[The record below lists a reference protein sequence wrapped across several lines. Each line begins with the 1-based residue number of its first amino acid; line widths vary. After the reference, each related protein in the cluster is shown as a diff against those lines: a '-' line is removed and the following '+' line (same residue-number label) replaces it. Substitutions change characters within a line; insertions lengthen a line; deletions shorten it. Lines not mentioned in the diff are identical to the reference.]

1 MTPQQ
6 FSCTTQQ
13 TTVAASSTAAA
24 TMNLG
29 LANTAKS
36 MLKLV
41 TALLA
46 PIALVS
52 PIAAQ
57 STPLAMSASIES
69 LGRGSA
75 GTVVG
80 VVFQIAPEDRDRA
93 GSRLRTVTTLRSTE
107 GQIVD
112 RQSSVVEVEL
122 DGSCMLYR
130 EWDPGSYQLQI
141 AVASMDGLVAGV
153 WFGDVVV
160 ETMTEPFRAPENAPL
175 DAVAL
180 DLTPARQ
187 GAVAFRPPPNLG
199 GLGAVQLEVDAP
211 DDTASVEF
219 FRDGESLGRRNRAP
233 WTVSIPLG
241 EIVKRTEVRA
251 VAVDETGR
259 FLGED
264 AIILNNP
271 SGQIGVSILL
281 APESS
286 MQDGLRTVTVAV
298 SGGNDIQQV
307 TLSVDADL
315 VARWAECPCVT
326 DLPADRI
333 QRATILSAEAID
345 ASGTRGDAVYTL
357 GAGGGFI
364 GSVRV
369 ELVELPVVVLDE
381 GGTPVT
387 GLTEGD
393 FTVLEDGQQVE
404 LEGFATT
411 EELPLSLAI
420 AVDTSGSMIEDFPE
434 VRTAVRGF
442 ANELLRPGDQAALI
456 RFSWDARVEVAW
468 TDDISRLV
476 GDLDTVQPE
485 GGTSLHDAVV
495 RSLEQFRGR
504 RGRQAVVLLTDGED
518 TTSRTGWQVAE
529 RFAHTMRI
537 PIFSIGLGVGKLDFG
552 SRSTLRELAAET
564 GGEAFFPKNVDE
576 LPAVYARIAELLRSQ
591 YLLWYTSPSDKPAE
605 SFREVEVSVANP
617 AFEPKTIRGY
627 YPGK

>member
-1 MTPQQ
+1 
-6 FSCTTQQ
+6 
-13 TTVAASSTAAA
+13 
-24 TMNLG
+24 
-29 LANTAKS
+29 
-36 MLKLV
+36 
-41 TALLA
+41 
-46 PIALVS
+46 
-52 PIAAQ
+52 
-57 STPLAMSASIES
+57 MSASTES
-69 LGRGSA
+69 LGRGSD

-80 VVFQIAPEDRDRA
+80 VVFQIAPEDRQRA
-93 GSRLRTVTTLRSTE
+93 GSRLRTVTTLRSAD
-107 GQIVD
+107 GQIAD

-122 DGSCMLYR
+122 DGSGMLYR
-130 EWDPGSYQLQI
+130 EWEPGVYELQI
-141 AVASMDGLVAGV
+141 AVASVDGLAAGV
-153 WFGDVVV
+153 WFGDIEVK
-160 ETMTEPFRAPENAPL
+160 TMTEPFRAPENAPV

-180 DLTPARQ
+180 DLMPARK

-211 DDTASVEF
+211 EDASSVEF
-219 FRDGESLGRRNRAP
+219 FRDGKSLGRRNRAP

-241 EIVKRTEVRA
+241 EILKRTEVRA
-251 VAVDETGR
+251 VAFDASGR

-264 AIILNNP
+264 AIVLNNP

-281 APESS
+281 APVSS
-286 MQDGLRTVTVAV
+286 VQNGLRTVTVAV

-307 TLSVDADL
+307 TLSIDADL
-315 VARWAECPCVT
+315 VARWAECPCVA
-326 DLPADRI
+326 DLPMDRI
-333 QRATILSAEAID
+333 ERATILSAEALD
-345 ASGTRGDAVYTL
+345 ATGTRGDAVYTL
-357 GAGGGFI
+357 GAAGGFV

-369 ELVELPVVVLDE
+369 ELVELPIVVLD
-381 GGTPVT
+381 GAGTPVT
-387 GLTEGD
+387 GLTEDD
-393 FTVLEDGQQVE
+393 FTVLEDGRQVE
-404 LEGFATT
+404 IEGFATT

-420 AVDTSGSMIEDFPE
+420 AVDTSGSMIEDFPK

-442 ANELLRPGDQAALI
+442 TNELLRPGDQATLI
-456 RFSWDARVEVAW
+456 RFAWDARVEVAW
-468 TDDISRLV
+468 TDDISRLA
-476 GDLDTVQPE
+476 GDLDTVQPD

-537 PIFSIGLGVGKLDFG
+537 PIFSIGLGVGKLDFA
-552 SRSTLRELAAET
+552 SRSTLRDLAAET

-605 SFREVEVSVANP
+605 AFREIEVSVTDP
-617 AFEPKTIRGY
+617 AYETKTIRGY